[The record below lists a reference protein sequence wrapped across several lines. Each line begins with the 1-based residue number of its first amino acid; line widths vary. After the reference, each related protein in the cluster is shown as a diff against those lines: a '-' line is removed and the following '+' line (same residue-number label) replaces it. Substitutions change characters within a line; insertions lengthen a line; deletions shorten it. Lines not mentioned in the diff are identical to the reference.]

1 MGLPVHEHQ
10 VVPEQRTLGLW
21 PEDADQA
28 AGVQTLVHVEGV
40 GKLVHCLKEGDTI
53 TRLGLCN

>member
-1 MGLPVHEHQ
+1 
-10 VVPEQRTLGLW
+10 
-21 PEDADQA
+21 
-28 AGVQTLVHVEGV
+28 VEGV